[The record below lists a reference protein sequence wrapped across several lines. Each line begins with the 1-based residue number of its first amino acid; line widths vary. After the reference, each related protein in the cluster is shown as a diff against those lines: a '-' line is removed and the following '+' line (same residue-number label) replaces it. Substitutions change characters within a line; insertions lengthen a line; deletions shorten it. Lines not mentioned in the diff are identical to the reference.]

1 MIVVDASVWTEFL
14 TDDAE
19 YGEWA
24 RDLVEREDRC
34 LVPEHTRLEVAN
46 SIRGKWM
53 KGIIPEQ
60 RARDAF
66 ELLRLLEMSMVP
78 TDQLLGRVWELR
90 SNVTAYDAAYVA
102 IAEQRQCAL
111 ATFDLKLIGAPGP
124 KCEFRTP
131 HS

>member
-1 MIVVDASVWTEFL
+1 VIVVDASVLTEFL

-46 SIRGKWM
+46 SIRGKWI

-60 RARDAF
+60 RGRDAF
-66 ELLRLLEMSMVP
+66 DLLSLLELSVVP
-78 TDQLLGRVWELR
+78 TDGLLGRVWELR

-102 IAEQRQCAL
+102 IAEQRQCPL
-111 ATFDLKLIGAPGP
+111 ATFDFKLAAAPGP
-124 KCEFRTP
+124 RCEFRTP
-131 HS
+131 PA